1 MREYKIIL
9 YITEIYDEILMDI
22 FTVVL
27 VLVIMTIVTSTVT
40 GMI

>member
-9 YITEIYDEILMDI
+9 YITEIYDELLMDI

-27 VLVIMTIVTSTVT
+27 QTIL
-40 GMI
+40 IWP

>member
-9 YITEIYDEILMDI
+9 YITKIYELLMDI

-27 VLVIMTIVTSTVT
+27 ETMLIRP
-40 GMI
+40 